1 MTVRL
6 RQLFLACLWFFLRP
20 GRLFPLLEALKGW
33 QTETTAGNVHFSWHF
48 HCQSGALGE
57 NLMRDIYLIFF
68 YHRVILEIKKKKLN
82 LSNAM
87 KSLLYT
93 FNVYFFQVAVSFSKV
108 YCYRKMSC
116 VTKLKKNSYIDILV
130 DVEWNYISHVSLP
143 FWRLYPWVLLV
154 LKFFCMTV

>member
-1 MTVRL
+1 MSLVLSQAWTFVPIAGSVKGLADWNNCRKCAL
-6 RQLFLACLWFFLRP
+6 LLTFSLSIRSSRGKPHEGNLFDF
-20 GRLFPLLEALKGW
+20 
-33 QTETTAGNVHFSWHF
+33 
-48 HCQSGALGE
+48 
-57 NLMRDIYLIFF
+57 FF

-154 LKFFCMTV
+154 LKFFRMTV